1 MRVTNGK
8 GYQTSGRN
16 LQRIKSFFHVCWA
29 TNQSTKRRKKL
40 LKFRADLYNQCL
52 DDHLLEKGS
61 ELVRQHLDEVKA
73 EMKLIDDHIEELIV
87 EKDAYRIELEVFED
101 KYREKMMP
109 VKKESEEEEE

>member
-1 MRVTNGK
+1 MEKDTRLQDEIYKELKVSF
-8 GYQTSGRN
+8 TSVE
-16 LQRIKSFFHVCWA
+16 QRIKA
-29 TNQSTKRRKKL
+29 QKEEKKL

-61 ELVRQHLDEVKA
+61 KLIRQHLDEVKA

-109 VKKESEEEEE
+109 VKKEAEKEEEE

>member
-1 MRVTNGK
+1 MEKDTRLQDEIYKELKVSF
-8 GYQTSGRN
+8 TSVE
-16 LQRIKSFFHVCWA
+16 QQIKA
-29 TNQSTKRRKKL
+29 QKEAKKL

-61 ELVRQHLDEVKA
+61 KLIRQHLDEVKS
-73 EMKLIDDHIEELIV
+73 EIKLIDDHIEELII

-109 VKKESEEEEE
+109 VKKEEEEDEE

>member
-29 TNQSTKRRKKL
+29 TNQSTKGSKL
-40 LKFRADLYNQCL
+40 I
-52 DDHLLEKGS
+52 
-61 ELVRQHLDEVKA
+61 RQHLDEVKA
-73 EMKLIDDHIEELIV
+73 EMKFIDDHIEELIV

-109 VKKESEEEEE
+109 VKKESEEEEEE

>member
-1 MRVTNGK
+1 MEKDTRLQDKIYKELKVSF
-8 GYQTSGRN
+8 TSVE
-16 LQRIKSFFHVCWA
+16 QRIKA
-29 TNQSTKRRKKL
+29 QKEEKKS

-61 ELVRQHLDEVKA
+61 KLIRQHLDEVKA

-109 VKKESEEEEE
+109 VKKETEEEEEE